1 MKISQVIELLE
12 SEMKESEDVELLI
25 YDSNGDRIE
34 PKSLSYGA
42 MSTSKGF
49 LNTVSFSDVE

>member
-1 MKISQVIELLE
+1 
-12 SEMKESEDVELLI
+12 MKESEDVELLI